1 MALVVNGN
9 GVCLGTCPSCKE
21 CVCADL
27 SGSCREV
34 VAERLVVLPMQL
46 LVLNAAIGDAAAPG
60 ASLQGGG
67 LKGVIATVGCCTAN
81 HTAAPIIVWCRLDSL
96 SIIKVHF

>member
-1 MALVVNGN
+1 M
-9 GVCLGTCPSCKE
+9 
-21 CVCADL
+21 
-27 SGSCREV
+27 
-34 VAERLVVLPMQL
+34 VLPMQL

-81 HTAAPIIVWCRLDSL
+81 HTAALHVFVNDRISALHKNFTTGVPKMRLN
-96 SIIKVHF
+96 